1 MSDYDTDSWMNE
13 IRVALKRDDSWRKE
27 AEAAEGAYTAG
38 SDNTEAEVPAFNIHH
53 ANVETIVP
61 ATYNSTPVP
70 DIRAKQKGNPVDAA
84 VASILEAAIGAQI
97 DDNALDSEIE
107 LAAIDTYS
115 TGRGVVRVAFEA
127 DEVEAERIVD
137 DGLGNAEIQAVTQLA
152 NERVCYKVVSWRDYV
167 EGSASRFGDVPWVA
181 FRHHMTDEAMDE
193 KGFEAE
199 DTGATETLDDERDDE
214 LTVVWE
220 VWCKKTRKVYFI
232 RENDGAEL
240 KALDDPLGLSGF
252 FPVPKPMQPIE
263 IASKRL
269 PICPYSIYRQQA
281 IELDKV
287 TRRIKAILSG
297 IQVKGIVVSSAADL
311 ERLAQAGDNE
321 LVPIQDVESFA
332 HTGGLD
338 KAIVWWPFEKA
349 ITVLRELYIARD
361 QIKQL
366 IYEITGI
373 SDIVRGASKTSETAT
388 AQQIK
393 TQWGSLRVKKLQRL
407 IERHVRDLF
416 VLTAEVIAA
425 NFSAQRI
432 QEITGMQMDENI
444 QIALDNGIQ
453 QYRVDIESDS
463 TVRADLSRMKGEMEG
478 FLNGTA
484 AFFGTM
490 GPIVQ
495 QTPTMAQ
502 PVMQLYQ
509 AFANQFNLGKQAQ
522 EALEQMGQ
530 IAGQAQQQGP
540 SPEQQAAQAEMQAKM
555 QAEQQRAQMDMARL
569 QLDTEAKRAEMQL
582 RQAELASA
590 QGAKAAEAQIKQAE
604 VQIKQAEVEIKQAEL
619 RLKEADLVIKAQQA
633 QEEIDMERDQRRAV
647 KIGNE

>member
-495 QTPTMAQ
+495 QAPTMAQ